1 MLQIA
6 ICDDEKFMRDALF
19 SMSRDLLAQ
28 AGEDAQILL
37 FADGESLCRS
47 CEEGTPFDLILLDI
61 KMDGIDGMAA
71 AKRIRACNSKAL
83 IVFITSSAEYVFHGY
98 EVRAFR
104 YILKPELS
112 HSFPLVFREVLEEL
126 LHKQEERFCFQFDGE
141 TIALPLCDIRYFESD
156 RRILLIHTAQQ
167 AYKTYRKLDEV
178 EQAL

>member
-83 IVFITSSAEYVFHGY
+83 IVFITSSAEYVFHG
-98 EVRAFR
+98 
-104 YILKPELS
+104 
-112 HSFPLVFREVLEEL
+112 
-126 LHKQEERFCFQFDGE
+126 
-141 TIALPLCDIRYFESD
+141 
-156 RRILLIHTAQQ
+156 
-167 AYKTYRKLDEV
+167 
-178 EQAL
+178 

>member
-28 AGEDAQILL
+28 AGEDAHILL

-83 IVFITSSAEYVFHGY
+83 IVFYHIVGGICVS
-98 EVRAFR
+98 R
-104 YILKPELS
+104 L
-112 HSFPLVFREVLEEL
+112 
-126 LHKQEERFCFQFDGE
+126 
-141 TIALPLCDIRYFESD
+141 
-156 RRILLIHTAQQ
+156 
-167 AYKTYRKLDEV
+167 
-178 EQAL
+178 

>member
-1 MLQIA
+1 
-6 ICDDEKFMRDALF
+6 
-19 SMSRDLLAQ
+19 
-28 AGEDAQILL
+28 
-37 FADGESLCRS
+37 
-47 CEEGTPFDLILLDI
+47 
-61 KMDGIDGMAA
+61 MDGIDGMAA

-178 EQAL
+178 EQALKKKDFVRCHQSFLVNAHGIQKVGATALTLKTGEIIPVSKRRYRETNEAFLWSLR

>member
-1 MLQIA
+1 
-6 ICDDEKFMRDALF
+6 
-19 SMSRDLLAQ
+19 
-28 AGEDAQILL
+28 
-37 FADGESLCRS
+37 
-47 CEEGTPFDLILLDI
+47 
-61 KMDGIDGMAA
+61 MDGIDGMAA

-178 EQAL
+178 EQALKKKDFVRCHQSFLVNAHEIQKVGATALTLKTGETIPVSKRRYRETNEAFLWSLR

>member
-1 MLQIA
+1 M
-6 ICDDEKFMRDALF
+6 
-19 SMSRDLLAQ
+19 
-28 AGEDAQILL
+28 
-37 FADGESLCRS
+37 
-47 CEEGTPFDLILLDI
+47 
-61 KMDGIDGMAA
+61 
-71 AKRIRACNSKAL
+71 
-83 IVFITSSAEYVFHGY
+83 FHGY

-178 EQAL
+178 EQALKKRILCAATRAFSSTRTEFKRWEPLPSP